1 MNVVSICMVSIV
13 GIITY
18 VIVKGLKPEYS
29 IVIIVALSLLFLGWM
44 IDIFGEMETKISEIA
59 ADFDTN
65 KSFYKIL
72 FKIMG
77 ITYLCEFSSGI
88 CKDAGVSAVAT
99 QIEILG
105 KMLILLSGIP
115 IIISVIEV
123 INELKV

>member
-59 ADFDTN
+59 AH
-65 KSFYKIL
+65 SFAS
-72 FKIMG
+72 F
-77 ITYLCEFSSGI
+77 
-88 CKDAGVSAVAT
+88 
-99 QIEILG
+99 
-105 KMLILLSGIP
+105 
-115 IIISVIEV
+115 II
-123 INELKV
+123 